1 MTKNMRIKAI
11 KLLLVLAIMLNIN
24 ISHIQAEDNIKFTNL
39 GVENGLS
46 QSTVDEIY
54 QDSRGYMW
62 IATNDGLNKYNGY
75 EFKVYKYGE
84 DKTKTLSSSKIVDI
98 LEDDYG
104 NIWVGTNNGLNKID
118 PKTDNVVRY
127 MDKDN
132 GGSLSNFNITE
143 MLITKDNEFIVA
155 TTNGLN
161 VYDEKEDKF
170 IRILEKDNEL
180 TNQFIYSLADDVY
193 GNIWVGTSE
202 GLDVLSK
209 EFKVVKQ
216 YKNNGENSI
225 SESAIYNTIYDN
237 KGYMWIGTAESGL
250 LRLDI
255 KNDEI
260 ITYVYDEKDK
270 NSIPDNN
277 IRCSFIDKKGDLWVG
292 TSNGLAKY
300 NSQKDNFNIYN
311 MKIGDKDS
319 LVNSRVHSITQDKG
333 GLLWIGT
340 YSGISLFDPNNKIQH
355 YKTDQIDSNSISSNI
370 IHGIYED
377 GDGILWVGTSSEGV
391 NLIDRKNNT
400 INHIDRDNDKY
411 KLSNYSIN
419 DIKGIGDTVYI
430 ATRDG
435 LNKIDKR
442 KETVTIYK
450 KEDGIQSNFI
460 SCLFIDSK
468 GYLWVGTSEGLNIIN
483 TKDNSIINISDNIKL
498 GSDTNKYVKS
508 IYEDKEGNYYIGFF
522 RNQGLMK
529 IDAKNK
535 AIKQYKYEEGNDKSI
550 SNNYVRCITEDKNGD
565 LWIGTSYGL
574 NKFNKK
580 TEEFTRYTAEDGL
593 ANDTVYGILVDE
605 DNNLWASTNGGISK
619 KNIKKE
625 KFQNFNMVDG
635 LQGNEF
641 NGNAS
646 FKTKSGELLFGGIN
660 GLNIF
665 RPQDIGGENY
675 NPEVVFEIFRIN
687 GNRYSDINNKE
698 LKYNQNSLS
707 IRFFGPKYNSANI
720 SYHYKLDG
728 LNSDW
733 ETTKNNIL
741 TYHQLK
747 PGNYTFRIVPN
758 YGNGVFGKEK
768 SISFEISPPFWQTKV
783 AFLFYII
790 VIMSLIYG
798 NKNKVKRLDKLVSKK
813 TKQLTDEM
821 ERNNELLNQVIKLEK
836 NKNNYFVNLSHEL
849 RTPLNVISSTNQ
861 LIKELNKADKGIEK
875 NKINY
880 YMEISNKNCIRL
892 LKLINNIIDSS
903 KLESDNYVITPKKEN
918 IVKIVEE
925 GSLSL
930 IELAKSK
937 GIQLI
942 IDPKIEEKYILCD
955 AYEIERCIVNLVS
968 NAIKFTNEGGS
979 INVTVSEEND
989 SIVISVKDDGVGIE
1003 KKYQES
1009 IFNRFNQVI
1018 DSNNEIKGGSGLGL
1032 TITKQ
1037 IIDLHNG
1044 SIIVKS
1050 EINKG
1055 SDFIITLPIE
1065 E

>member
-1 MTKNMRIKAI
+1 MTKNMGTNTIKI
-11 KLLLVLAIMLNIN
+11 VLLLIVMLNAN
-24 ISHIQAEDNIKFTNL
+24 AFEVKAEDKIKFTNI
-39 GVENGLS
+39 GVADGLS

-62 IATNDGLNKYNGY
+62 IATNDGLNRYNGY

-84 DKTKTLSSSKIVDI
+84 NKTKTLSSSKIVDV
-98 LEDDYG
+98 LEDLEG
-104 NIWVGTNNGLNKID
+104 NIWVATNNGLNKID
-118 PKTDNVVRY
+118 PKTDNIVRY

-143 MLITKDNEFIVA
+143 MLITKDKKFLVA
-155 TTNGLN
+155 TIDGLN
-161 VYDEKEDKF
+161 LYDEKKDEF
-170 IRILEKDNEL
+170 IRILGKENEL
-180 TNQFIYSLADDVY
+180 TSQFIYSLGDDEH
-193 GNIWVGTSE
+193 GNVWVGTSE

-209 EFKVVKQ
+209 QLNPLKKYE
-216 YKNNGENSI
+216 NNGENSI
-225 SESAIYNTIYDN
+225 SESAIYNITYDQ

-250 LRLDI
+250 IKLNI
-255 KNDEI
+255 KNNEVNSYI
-260 ITYVYDEKDK
+260 YDEKDK

-277 IRCSFIDKKGDLWVG
+277 IRCSFIDKKGDLWIG

-300 NSQKDNFNIYN
+300 NSQKDNFNMYK
-311 MKIGDKDS
+311 MKVGDKNS
-319 LVNSRVHSITQDKG
+319 LVNSKVNSITQDKG

-340 YSGISLFDPNNKIQH
+340 YSGISLLDPNNKIQH
-355 YKTDQIDSNSISSNI
+355 YTTDQIDSNSISSNV

-377 GDGILWVGTSSEGV
+377 EDGILWVGTDCEGV
-391 NLIDRKNNT
+391 NLIDRKNN
-400 INHIDRDNDKY
+400 IISHIDDDNDKY

-442 KETVTIYK
+442 KQKVTIYK

-460 SCLFIDSK
+460 SSLFIDSK

-483 TKDNSIINISDNIKL
+483 TKDDSIINISENIKL
-498 GSDTNKYVKS
+498 GTNINKYVKS
-508 IYEDKEGNYYIGFF
+508 IYEDKEGNYYIGFL
-522 RNQGLMK
+522 RNEGLMK
-529 IDAKNK
+529 IDSKNNTM
-535 AIKQYKYEEGNDKSI
+535 KQFKYEEKNDKSI

-580 TEEFTRYTAEDGL
+580 TEKFTRYTTGNGL
-593 ANDTVYGILVDE
+593 VNDTVYGILVDE

-619 KNIKKE
+619 VNVKEE

-641 NGNAS
+641 NGNAFYKS
-646 FKTKSGELLFGGIN
+646 KSGELLFGGTN

-665 RPQDIGGENY
+665 RPEDIGGEHY
-675 NPEVVFEIFRIN
+675 NPEVVFERFRIN
-687 GNRYSDINNKE
+687 GDKYYNINNKK
-698 LKYNQNSLS
+698 LKHNQNSLS
-707 IRFFGPKYNSANI
+707 IKFFVPKYNNSNI
-720 SYHYKLDG
+720 SYYYKLDG
-728 LNSDW
+728 VNLDW
-733 ETTKNNIL
+733 ETTTNNIL
-741 TYHQLK
+741 TYYELK
-747 PGNYTFRIVPN
+747 PGNYIFRIIPN
-758 YGNGVFGKEK
+758 YGNGELGEEK
-768 SISFEISPPFWQTKV
+768 TISFEISPPFWKSKI
-783 AFLFYII
+783 AILFYIT
-790 VIMSLIYG
+790 VIITLIYR
-798 NKNKVKRLDKLVSKK
+798 NKTKVQRLDELVNKR
-813 TKQLTDEM
+813 TRQLTDEM
-821 ERNNELLNQVIKLEK
+821 EKNNQLFDKVIKLER
-836 NKNNYFVNLSHEL
+836 NKNNYFINLSHEL

-861 LIKELNKADKGIEK
+861 LIKELNKVDKGIDK
-875 NKINY
+875 NKLSY
-880 YMEISNKNCIRL
+880 YMDISNKNCSRL
-892 LKLINNIIDSS
+892 LRLINNIIDSS

-918 IVKIVEE
+918 IVNIVEE
-925 GSLSL
+925 ASLSL
-930 IELAKSK
+930 IEFAKSK

-979 INVTVSEEND
+979 INVTVSEGD
-989 SIVISVKDDGVGIE
+989 RKIFISVKDDGVGIE
-1003 KKYQES
+1003 HKYQES

-1037 IIDLHNG
+1037 IIDLHKG
-1044 SIIVKS
+1044 SIFVES

-1055 SDFIITLPIE
+1055 SNFIITLPIE